1 MNYEQLSLLVKEEEN
16 NGDLT
21 PFPPHMYCDI
31 ASFIKDVQN
40 ELKDTDPDAP
50 SHSMLKD
57 ELKTV
62 ERFKDK
68 ILLRRVS
75 KILDLAGRSVL
86 NGLSVDITS
95 MVTEEYNMFNDA
107 VKDVERLKTELLCV
121 GEVGIDQGEYTL
133 IRAVEDIN
141 TFSGPDGRE
150 YDLQKDDVATIPGT
164 IANVLIGRHV
174 AVLA

>member
-1 MNYEQLSLLVKEEEN
+1 MNYEQLSLLVKDEEN

-31 ASFIKDVQN
+31 ESFIKDVQN

-57 ELKTV
+57 ELKTI

-68 ILLRRVS
+68 ILSRRVS

-86 NGLSVDITS
+86 NGLSVDITP
-95 MVTEEYNMFNDA
+95 MDTEEYNMFNDA
-107 VKDVERLKTELLCV
+107 VKGVERLKEELFCV
-121 GEVGIDQGEYTL
+121 NKNDIDQGEYT
-133 IRAVEDIN
+133 IVRATMDIN
-141 TFSGPDGRE
+141 TFSGPDGQE
-150 YDLQKDDVATIPGT
+150 YDLQKDDVATIPDS
-164 IANVLIGRHV
+164 IANVLIGRNV